1 MTRRGGRRSGRGS
14 RPPARRANPPQS
26 PPLRW
31 WNRITKTILGAGAL
45 ATAIA
50 AVLALVLHLLPSHSQ
65 ENVARISVQGLSP
78 VSLSQYLQ
86 RSAASQTQAADD
98 PKNHRL
104 SLVVAVIG
112 QTSAPS
118 QAVNTSN
125 VSPSPSVTAPSP
137 SPSVTTPMISSSGI
151 ASSTT
156 TTSPSTTISPSG
168 TAAPIGGPAGS
179 SGIVSLAPPGM
190 SSQGA
195 CSSARQVIA
204 DVREKMPRVFLPQVI
219 CPALVIVT
227 TVNSHDKPVSSAA
240 AASSIIG
247 ILSQTRTASGPSG
260 APKAQQDPLGE
271 QVNVNLE
278 LVGLR
283 GQPVLLS
290 WSIFQAGSHTNLFG
304 KWLGDF
310 VADRLEAT
318 TNDDT
323 GTLAMWIPLP
333 KLPGP
338 YFIHLSLTADG
349 AGLASVN
356 SDTFS

>member
-156 TTSPSTTISPSG
+156 TTSPSSTISPSG

-219 CPALVIVT
+219 CPELVIVT

-338 YFIHLSLTADG
+338 FFIHLILTTDG
-349 AGLASVN
+349 ASLASAD
-356 SDTFS
+356 SSPFG